1 MDHKDLLNDVVKNMA
16 TTSTEEENI
25 TSTSEAV
32 DYGNETIDIQLSTG
46 DTYSI
51 KVSEF
56 DWDLAVKNL
65 QLMDINIHNINV
77 LVNALFST
85 NDDNPAVAQLKE
97 RAAELQVEP
106 VDLVISELSKFL
118 ISYNVTFNYTEKF
131 SNDIPM
137 ETIALLMAYDA
148 QIITRTLHEHVTIYN
163 AMVMFRSADNEID
176 RMLDSLHDDLP
187 EEVKQYANDDIAIS
201 SSNKE
206 LMYVEGKIEESDT
219 GIASLV
225 KDSLSVDIR
234 YDEAMDPSKQYI
246 VCMNDN
252 ETVGVFV
259 MARSTNEAISIAT
272 DIFNEFVNDYNTTV
286 TVSEEETEDSMSY
299 TDLMSSFGINMGIDD
314 DHDVSGLIS

>member
-16 TTSTEEENI
+16 PTSAEEENV

-65 QLMDINIHNINV
+65 HLMDINIHNINV
-77 LVNALFST
+77 LVNALFLK
-85 NDDNPAVAQLKE
+85 NDDNPAVTQLKE
-97 RAAELQVEP
+97 RATELQVEP

-118 ISYNVTFNYTEKF
+118 TSYNVTFDYTEKF
-131 SNDIPM
+131 SNDIPK

-148 QIITRTLHEHVTIYN
+148 QIITRTLHEHVMIYN

-187 EEVKQYANDDIAIS
+187 EEVKQYANDDIVS
-201 SSNKE
+201 GNKE
-206 LMYVEGKIEESDT
+206 LMYVEGKIEESVT

-259 MARSTNEAISIAT
+259 MARSTDEAISIAT
-272 DIFNEFVNDYNTTV
+272 DIFNEFVNDYNESITD
-286 TVSEEETEDSMSY
+286 SEEETEESMTY
-299 TDLMSSFGINMGIDD
+299 TDLMSSFGINMGIED